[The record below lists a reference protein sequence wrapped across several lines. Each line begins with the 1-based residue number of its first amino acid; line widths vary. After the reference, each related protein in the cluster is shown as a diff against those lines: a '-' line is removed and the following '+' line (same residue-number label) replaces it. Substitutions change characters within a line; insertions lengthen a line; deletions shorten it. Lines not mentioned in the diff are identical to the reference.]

1 MTARPNL
8 LIVHCHDLG
17 QHLGCY
23 GVSTVR
29 TPNLDAFAAG
39 GVRFAASFCTA
50 PSCSPSRAALFT
62 GRYPHNNGVMGLCH
76 AYFAW
81 DLHPE
86 ERHLAQILADAGY
99 ATAAVGVIH
108 ETRSGPGRCGYQSYD
123 PASRAREATDAAIA
137 RLRWLAGE
145 RERPFLLYAGFVEPH
160 RLPRPDSDP
169 PGEHGFTTPYIAT
182 DDALGV
188 QVPGYLRDTPGTRAE
203 LAELQGAVNHVDS
216 QFGRLMTALD
226 ELGLAD
232 DTLVVFT
239 TDHGIAMPRAKCSL
253 YDPGTRVALLLRL
266 PARPGWHGGIVRD
279 ELVSNIDC
287 LPTLLDLLALPV
299 PVNMQGHSFAPLL
312 DGQPYAP
319 REAVFTEMT
328 YHDYYDPRRAIR
340 TGTHKLIVNFSSAR
354 FFMDPSQSW
363 RPRSDVVSP
372 PNHAVSYHNHVELY
386 DLAADP
392 WELHD
397 LADDP
402 QYAAVRADLLARLHR
417 HLVETGD
424 PILQGAVTSPHHR
437 TAQALLEAAHQ

>member
-1 MTARPNL
+1 MR
-8 LIVHCHDLG
+8 G
-17 QHLGCY
+17 
-23 GVSTVR
+23 
-29 TPNLDAFAAG
+29 AFAPRR
-39 GVRFAASFCTA
+39 VAAHRA
-50 PSCSPSRAALFT
+50 PGAVHRALSPQQR
-62 GRYPHNNGVMGLCH
+62 RHGLCH

-108 ETRSGPGRCGYQSYD
+108 ETRSGPKRCGYQTYD
-123 PASRAREATDAAIA
+123 PASRAREATDAAIG
-137 RLRWLAGE
+137 RLRSLAGE
-145 RERPFLLYAGFVEPH
+145 PARPFLLYAGFVEPH
-160 RLPRPDSDP
+160 RLPRADSDP
-169 PGEHGFTTPYIAT
+169 PGEHGFTTPYIAA

-203 LAELQGAVNHVDS
+203 LAELQGAVNHIDG
-216 QFGRLMTALD
+216 QFGRLMAALD
-226 ELGLAD
+226 DLGLAEN
-232 DTLVVFT
+232 TLVVFT

-287 LPTLLDLLALPV
+287 LPTLLDLLGLPV
-299 PVNMQGHSFAPLL
+299 PANVQGRSFAPLL

-372 PNHAVSYHNHVELY
+372 SNHAVSYHNHVELY

-424 PILQGAVTSPHHR
+424 PILQGAVTGPHHR
-437 TAQALLEAAHQ
+437 AAQALLEAAQ